1 MRIVKVV
8 KLGGSVITQKD
19 KPFTINVPVLC
30 DLAQQIS
37 RYLRE
42 NPQVVLV
49 LIHGGGSFGHSLVR
63 ECLNVYG
70 DVTQECFVRVAHYM
84 MMLNS
89 AVLEVLLA
97 NNIKAVSIPTR
108 SICYVKGSEVIC
120 NVEQVR
126 RYLDSGICPVVFG
139 DVVIDVRGMRY
150 VVVSGDRLAH
160 IIARELRAKEVVF
173 VTDVEGIFTSDPKK
187 DRSARLIRELKAD
200 EVYSKVEFKEVTDVT
215 GGMGTKVGEL
225 LRYCAEGAKILVVG
239 GFIKDNLYNAL
250 SMKDFIGTTIWC

>member
-1 MRIVKVV
+1 MQIVKVV

-30 DLAQQIS
+30 CLAQQIS

-42 NPQVVLV
+42 NPQVALV
-49 LIHGGGSFGHSLVR
+49 LIHGGGSFGHTLVR
-63 ECLNVYG
+63 ECLSAYS
-70 DVTQECFVRVAHYM
+70 DITQECFVRVAHYM

-89 AVLEVLLA
+89 AVLEILLA
-97 NNIKAVSIPTR
+97 NNIKALSIPTR
-108 SICYVKGSEVIC
+108 SICYVSGSEVIC
-120 NVEQVR
+120 NVEQIR

-139 DVVIDVRGMRY
+139 DVVIDTRNMKY
-150 VVVSGDRLAH
+150 AVVSGDRLAH
-160 IIARELRAKEVVF
+160 IIARELRAKEIVF

-187 DRSARLIRELKAD
+187 NRSARLIRELKAN

-215 GGMGTKVGEL
+215 GGMGAKVGEL
-225 LRYCAEGAKILVVG
+225 IRHCTEGAKILVVG